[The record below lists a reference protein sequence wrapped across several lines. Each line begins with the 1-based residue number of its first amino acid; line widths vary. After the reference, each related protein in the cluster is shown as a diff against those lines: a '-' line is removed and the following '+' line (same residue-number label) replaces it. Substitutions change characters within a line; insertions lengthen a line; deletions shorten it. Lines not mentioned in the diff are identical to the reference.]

1 MIDFLTTYSPTSPEP
16 PPPAS
21 PEPAPRD
28 FAAEENRPDRGVA
41 YIDVDAERIG
51 TINTG
56 IEEDLLLLVK
66 ASVEEVARVFQKI
79 RGARRWE
86 PDVHGRKV
94 SWESDIYSVFRFRDQ
109 AWTIVR
115 HEANERPVSGHDVT
129 AEDARA
135 LSREIGTE
143 VILHDLGADA
153 ERIGYRWYRSGN
165 LIESF
170 GAGPN
175 HEDDAKEEWGEPVR
189 FRSEVRTVEDLEAI
203 DPLAFVDRFVRAR
216 DAFVP
221 ALPRA
226 LEGMKG
232 KGTLELP
239 GIDPEEVERLDIVI
253 P

>member
-1 MIDFLTTYSPTSPEP
+1 MRDLT
-16 PPPAS
+16 
-21 PEPAPRD
+21 
-28 FAAEENRPDRGVA
+28 AEENRPDRGVA
-41 YIDVDAERIG
+41 YIDVDAEGMG

-66 ASVEEVARVFQKI
+66 APVEEVARAFQKI

-109 AWTIVR
+109 VWTIVR
-115 HEANERPVSGHDVT
+115 QEANERPVSGHDVT
-129 AEDARA
+129 VEDARA

-153 ERIGYRWYRSGN
+153 ERIGYRWFRAGN

-175 HEDDAKEEWGEPVR
+175 HDDDSKEEWGEPVR
-189 FRSEVRTVEDLEAI
+189 FRSEERTVEDIDAI
-203 DPLAFVDRFVRAR
+203 DPLAFVDRFIRAR

-221 ALPRA
+221 ALAKA
-226 LEGMKG
+226 LEGMKKQG
-232 KGTLELP
+232 VLQLP
-239 GIDPEEVERLDIVI
+239 GIEPEEVERLDIVI